1 MKINI
6 DENSGFC
13 FGVVY
18 AVEKAE
24 SFLER
29 NNPLFCLGD
38 IVHNDLEIKRL
49 HEKGLKTID
58 INYFKKLKNQTVLIR
73 AHGEAPDTYKI
84 ANENNINLIDASCPI
99 VLKLQIKIK
108 KAFEQMKLKNGQ
120 VVIFGKKGHAEVVG
134 LNGNTLNSAIII
146 SSEDDLDQID
156 FLKPISL
163 FSQTTKSAT
172 SYFKIIEKIKK
183 RLITDDFTYLDSVCK
198 QVSNRDKDLKLF
210 CKNNDLIIFVS
221 GVKSSN
227 GKMLYDVCSSQNPY
241 AKFISS
247 TDEIKTEWFKNVN
260 SVGIT
265 GATSTPS
272 WLLVQTKQFI
282 QKINFEK

>member
-13 FGVVY
+13 FGVMY

-24 SFLER
+24 SFLK
-29 NNPLFCLGD
+29 NNNSLFCLGD
-38 IVHNDLEIKRL
+38 IVHNDMEIKRL
-49 HEKGLKTID
+49 HEKGLQTID
-58 INYFKKLKNQTVLIR
+58 KKYFEKLKNKTVLLR
-73 AHGEAPDTYKI
+73 AHGEAPETYEI
-84 ANENNINLIDASCPI
+84 ATQNNINLIDASCPI
-99 VLKLQIKIK
+99 VLKLQIKVK

-120 VVIFGKKGHAEVVG
+120 VVIFGKKGHAEIVG

-146 SSEDDLDQID
+146 SSEDDLNQID
-156 FLKPISL
+156 YTRPISL
-163 FSQTTKSAT
+163 FSQTTKSST
-172 SYFKIIEKIKK
+172 SYLKIIEKIKE

-198 QVSNRDKDLKLF
+198 QVANRDKNLKIF
-210 CKNNDLIIFVS
+210 CKNNDLIIFAS

-227 GKMLYDVCSSQNPY
+227 GKMLYDVCRSQNPNT
-241 AKFISS
+241 KFISS
-247 TDEIKTEWFKNVN
+247 INEIKIEWFKNVN

-272 WLLVQTKQFI
+272 WLLAQIKDFI
-282 QKINFEK
+282 EKNNFEK